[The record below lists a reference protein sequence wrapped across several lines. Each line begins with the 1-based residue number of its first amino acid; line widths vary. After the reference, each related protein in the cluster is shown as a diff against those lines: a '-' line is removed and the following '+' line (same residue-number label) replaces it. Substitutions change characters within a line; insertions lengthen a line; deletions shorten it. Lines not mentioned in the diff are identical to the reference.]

1 MYPTKLG
8 VSKDEEGKPRPS
20 TAGTPNSPLGWLQG
34 CEREQDKLMGKEGSL
49 LSLLSLEH
57 GEISSLLSDQSKS
70 ATN

>member
-1 MYPTKLG
+1 
-8 VSKDEEGKPRPS
+8 
-20 TAGTPNSPLGWLQG
+20 
-34 CEREQDKLMGKEGSL
+34 MGKEGSL